1 MEPWQWAITVIG
13 GLVVMYVPFFYWVGR
28 SIMKDEEQ
36 RERAL
41 CLAESQLAS
50 RAKPTYTIE
59 ELTEAAGKI
68 EDYMKRGTVKP
79 EKCERCGK

>member
-13 GLVVMYVPFFYWVGR
+13 GLAVMYAPFFYWVGR

-36 RERAL
+36 REIAL
-41 CLAESQLAS
+41 YHAENQLAS
-50 RAKPTYTIE
+50 RAKPTYTVE

-68 EDYMKRGTVKP
+68 EDYMKRGTV

>member
-1 MEPWQWAITVIG
+1 MEPWGWAITVIG
-13 GLVVMYVPFFYWVGR
+13 GLIVVHGLPYIIWER
-28 SIMKDEEQ
+28 DDMKKSER

-41 CLAESQLAS
+41 YHAELQL
-50 RAKPTYTIE
+50 RGRPKPTYTVE

-68 EDYMKRGTVKP
+68 EDYMKRGTV

>member
-1 MEPWQWAITVIG
+1 MEPWQWAIAVIG
-13 GLVVMYVPFFYWVGR
+13 GMMVFYWPIILFITR

-36 RERAL
+36 REIAL
-41 CLAESQLAS
+41 YHAENQLAS
-50 RAKPTYTIE
+50 RAKPTYTVE

>member
-13 GLVVMYVPFFYWVGR
+13 GLAVMYVPFFYWVGR

-41 CLAESQLAS
+41 YHAELQL
-50 RAKPTYTIE
+50 RGRPKPTYTVE
-59 ELTEAAGKI
+59 ELTEAAAKI
-68 EDYMKRGTVKP
+68 EDYMKRGATKP
-79 EKCERCGK
+79 EKCGACGK

>member
-13 GLVVMYVPFFYWVGR
+13 GLAVMYVPVLYWVGR

-41 CLAESQLAS
+41 YHAELQLRGRPKSQ
-50 RAKPTYTIE
+50 YTIE
-59 ELTEAAGKI
+59 ELTETAGKI
-68 EDYMKRGTVKP
+68 EDYMKRGTA

>member
-1 MEPWQWAITVIG
+1 MEPLQWVIAVIG
-13 GLVVMYVPFFYWVGR
+13 GMMVFYWPIILFMTR

-41 CLAESQLAS
+41 YHAENQLAG
-50 RAKPTYTIE
+50 RAKPTYTVE
-59 ELTEAAGKI
+59 ELTETAGKI

>member
-13 GLVVMYVPFFYWVGR
+13 GLAVMYVPFFYWVGR

-41 CLAESQLAS
+41 YHAENQL
-50 RAKPTYTIE
+50 RGRPKPAYTIE
-59 ELTEAAGKI
+59 ELTETAGKI

>member
-1 MEPWQWAITVIG
+1 MEPWGWAMTVIG
-13 GLVVMYVPFFYWVGR
+13 GLILVYGLPYALWER
-28 SIMKDEEQ
+28 DDMKKSEQ

-41 CLAESQLAS
+41 YLAESQLAS
-50 RAKPTYTIE
+50 RAKPTYTVE

-68 EDYMKRGTVKP
+68 EDYMKRGTV